1 MDNFEI
7 SLAVLLLNTT
17 TSHAITYTNIT
28 IIIILII
35 MIIIVFGV
43 DGSCYGRHRIAMKPK
58 EMRSCPY
65 EKRGP
70 FPAEFWERYSWR

>member
-1 MDNFEI
+1 M
-7 SLAVLLLNTT
+7 
-17 TSHAITYTNIT
+17 IT
-28 IIIILII
+28 
-35 MIIIVFGV
+35 IVFGV

-65 EKRGP
+65 KDRGP